1 MLLEE
6 LNNERALASWLGE
19 DRALIEMDREIVRR
33 GGLRAF
39 IELAW
44 PTVEGGVPYSSNW
57 HIDAICDHLEA
68 VSRGDLKRL
77 LITVPPR
84 SMKPVWENEMVL
96 LEDRGRV
103 RLADVRVGDR
113 ILTHKGRF
121 RHVTAVHDNGLLP
134 TVRLKTW
141 QQRSVRM
148 APDHPVLTT
157 RGWVPCG
164 QLTEQDVVGIVP
176 PQGAHGSRTMSP
188 EEARLL
194 GYIIGDGSVSHANCV
209 ITQSDPATIADIEL
223 CVKAMGWHLRQVVDP
238 GKVASR
244 LNIQP
249 MPPGQK
255 WPRHDTKGAPPHPVR
270 HWLQHHGLYHKTS
283 YTKRVPDAV
292 MRGDAEIITQFLG
305 AYWSCDGQFSNKSL
319 VSQTDGYKRLHVEGN
334 ATTVGIG
341 LAADLQHILL
351 RMGIE
356 ARVRR
361 RDRPNKT
368 KRQTGDRY
376 VYYNVTVSDLSGV
389 ADFARKVPMAHAR
402 FERIV
407 PLAGLQKTEFDRA
420 IWSDAVMSVEPDEPA
435 RCLCLTVDED
445 HSFTA
450 GDVAVHNSV
459 SCAVM
464 FPAWDWIDHPERRFL
479 FSSYAHNLSIRDSA
493 RCRRVISS
501 PWYQARWGDRFTIT
515 SDQNTKIKFENDKSG
530 YRLATSVGGQLTG
543 EGGNIVLVD
552 DSLNSKDADSTTKRE
567 SMLSW
572 WRESMSTRLN
582 SKDGAFVIIQQR
594 LHEMDLV
601 GDIIRRHGLV
611 EHGGE
616 YTMLC
621 LPARYEHDHPQRWQ
635 RDPRTEDGQ
644 LLWPAHVPET
654 QVKSLEAAMGPY
666 ATSSQMQQRPAPREG
681 GIFKRRWF
689 TIVDDHPGDL
699 TYARG
704 WDLAATTA
712 KMIKSDPDWT
722 ATVKIGWSR
731 SVRKWYITDVR
742 RWREE
747 PATVEALILRLAR
760 EDAQIG
766 PCRLVI
772 PKDPGQA
779 GVAQAKNLL
788 TMLAG
793 FDVVAEPQSGDKMQ
807 RAMPLAGQ
815 AGGGNVAILKADWN
829 ETMLAEITT
838 FPTGSHD
845 DMVDAA
851 ASAFTRLT
859 GGTSGIMEFYARAL
873 EQRDAPQQP
882 QANTSNYTTNL
893 GAMLTPQRY

>member
-6 LNNERALASWLGE
+6 LHNDRALTQWLGE

-39 IELAW
+39 IQLAW

-57 HIDAICDHLEA
+57 HIDAICEHLEGI
-68 VSRGDLKRL
+68 SRGDIKRL

-84 SMKPVWENEMVL
+84 SMK
-96 LEDRGRV
+96 
-103 RLADVRVGDR
+103 
-113 ILTHKGRF
+113 
-121 RHVTAVHDNGLLP
+121 
-134 TVRLKTW
+134 
-141 QQRSVRM
+141 
-148 APDHPVLTT
+148 
-157 RGWVPCG
+157 
-164 QLTEQDVVGIVP
+164 
-176 PQGAHGSRTMSP
+176 
-188 EEARLL
+188 
-194 GYIIGDGSVSHANCV
+194 
-209 ITQSDPATIADIEL
+209 
-223 CVKAMGWHLRQVVDP
+223 
-238 GKVASR
+238 
-244 LNIQP
+244 
-249 MPPGQK
+249 
-255 WPRHDTKGAPPHPVR
+255 
-270 HWLQHHGLYHKTS
+270 
-283 YTKRVPDAV
+283 
-292 MRGDAEIITQFLG
+292 
-305 AYWSCDGQFSNKSL
+305 
-319 VSQTDGYKRLHVEGN
+319 
-334 ATTVGIG
+334 
-341 LAADLQHILL
+341 
-351 RMGIE
+351 
-356 ARVRR
+356 
-361 RDRPNKT
+361 
-368 KRQTGDRY
+368 
-376 VYYNVTVSDLSGV
+376 
-389 ADFARKVPMAHAR
+389 
-402 FERIV
+402 
-407 PLAGLQKTEFDRA
+407 
-420 IWSDAVMSVEPDEPA
+420 
-435 RCLCLTVDED
+435 
-445 HSFTA
+445 
-450 GDVAVHNSV
+450 SV

-464 FPAWDWIDHPERRFL
+464 FPAWDWIDNPGRRFL
-479 FSSYAHNLSIRDSA
+479 FSSYAHNLSIRDST

-501 PWYQARWGDRFTIT
+501 PWFQARWGDNFMIT
-515 SDQNTKIKFENDKSG
+515 SDQNTKIKFENDKAG
-530 YRLATSVGGQLTG
+530 YRMATSVGGQLTG
-543 EGGNIVLVD
+543 EGGDIVVID

-567 SMLSW
+567 GMLTW
-572 WRESMSTRLN
+572 WRESMSSRLN
-582 SKDGAFVIIQQR
+582 SKEGAFVIIQQR

-601 GDIIRRHGLV
+601 GDIIRSHGLV

-644 LLWPAHVPET
+644 LLWPSHVPEA
-654 QVKSLEAAMGPY
+654 QLKSLESALGPY
-666 ATSSQMQQRPAPREG
+666 AAAAQLQQRPAPREG

-731 SVRKWYITDVR
+731 SARKWFITDVR

-747 PATVEALILRLAR
+747 PATVEGLILRLAR
-760 EDAQIG
+760 EDAQVG

-815 AGGGNVAILKADWN
+815 AGGGNVALLRGDWTETFLSEILV
-829 ETMLAEITT
+829 
-838 FPTGSHD
+838 FPSGAHD

-873 EQRDAPQQP
+873 ERREAPVPQVDA
-882 QANTSNYTTNL
+882 SGFTTNL
-893 GAMLTPQRY
+893 GAFLTPQRS